1 MVMELIEESE
11 SEKFN
16 EISEVIFQLAPELI
30 DLHKVTM
37 LREMFSQKARWSS
50 VFTPPTFACGAHT
63 MNRALKI
70 AKLLNSKLYGRC
82 NMLEMF
88 KLFEDLELSKHQVEV
103 RQAASIKQC
112 DS

>member
-1 MVMELIEESE
+1 MVIELIEESE
-11 SEKFN
+11 SDKFN

-30 DLHKVTM
+30 DLDKMTM

-88 KLFEDLELSKHQVEV
+88 KLFEDLEISKSNVDA
-103 RQAASIKQC
+103 RQATNLKQC